1 MSNQQSVGVLKMLT
15 KKVGL
20 KQVPLRLILVV
31 PFVVQIFAA
40 VGLVGYI
47 SLRNG
52 QKAVNDLG
60 RQLRSEITARIQER
74 LQSYVANPHLVNK
87 LNANAIE
94 NGQLDLQELQ
104 VRDRHF
110 WKQVQS
116 FPSISNSY
124 IISPEGYFYG
134 AGRREDGRLEIILGD
149 DSTDNNKKYHYYGT
163 NRLGDRTQ
171 LMVVRSK
178 EDPRLQPWYIA
189 AVAAGKPIWSE
200 IYTEIRFRTLEITA
214 AQPVYDRAGNL
225 QGVLGSSLLLNK
237 INDFLDSLKIGDSGE
252 TFIIERSGMLVST
265 STTTPLFKING
276 DRAERIKASESQTL
290 LIRETAKFLSI
301 QFGELKQI
309 SSSKQLNFELD
320 GAQIF
325 LQVTPLKDERGLDW
339 LIVVVVPE
347 AEFMKQINANTR
359 LTVFL
364 CILALIIATG
374 LGIFTSRWIA
384 QPMLKISAASQAIAN
399 GELDQEVEEIIINEL
414 GVLANSFNQMA
425 SQLQESFTALEEAN
439 TALVNSN
446 EQLEIRVEERTAE
459 LKEAKKVADAAN
471 QAKSEFL
478 ANMSH
483 ELRTPLNGILGYA
496 QILER
501 DAEATDKQKNGISI
515 IHQCGNHLLTL
526 INDILDLSKI
536 EAGKIEL
543 YPTDFN
549 FTFFLQGVEQICRVK
564 AEQKE
569 ISFIY
574 QPGPGLPTAIHADEK
589 RLRQVLINLLGN
601 AIKFTDNGGVKLS
614 VDILAR
620 ESDNIHKIRFKIE
633 DTGVGMTPAELA
645 KIFLPFEQVGE
656 NDRKSEGTG
665 LGLAISQK
673 IIRIMGSKLQ
683 VRSQPGKG
691 SVFWVDLDLP
701 TASNS
706 TVTAPVNADRN
717 IIGYRG
723 NKRKIMIVDDR
734 WENRA
739 VIVDLLESIGFEL
752 MEAENGQQGLEMA
765 ASFNPDLIITDLA
778 MPVMDGY
785 QMMRR
790 LRESPQFQ
798 NLLIIV
804 SSASVFAADQHK
816 SLSAGGNDFLPKP
829 VQAPDLL
836 EKLRVHLGLEWTYA
850 RKDDTVQGDLSMQEI
865 IPPPPEELEL
875 LGKAARIGDIEGVEE
890 EANRIKQL
898 DGKYRPFADKVMQL
912 AQEFELDQ
920 ILELVKQYL
929 NPS

>member
-1 MSNQQSVGVLKMLT
+1 MLSQ
-15 KKVGL
+15 KVGL

-31 PFVVQIFAA
+31 PFLVQIFAA
-40 VGLVGYI
+40 VGLVGYL
-47 SLRNG
+47 SLQNG
-52 QKAVNDLG
+52 QKAVNDLA

-74 LQSYVANPHLVNK
+74 LQSYVANPHLVNQ

-94 NGQLDLQELQ
+94 NGQLDLQDVQ

-110 WKQVQS
+110 WQQVQS

-134 AGRREDGRLEIILGD
+134 TGRRPDGRLEMILGD
-149 DSTDNNKKYHYYGT
+149 NSTDNNKTYHYYGT
-163 NRLGDRTQ
+163 NRYGDRTQ
-171 LMVVRSK
+171 LMGVRTK

-189 AVAAGKPIWSE
+189 AVAAEKPIWSE
-200 IYTEIRFRTLEITA
+200 IYTEIRFSTLEITA
-214 AQPVYDRAGNL
+214 AQPVYDRVGNL

-237 INDFLDSLKIGDSGE
+237 INDFLDSLKIGNSGE

-265 STTTPLFKING
+265 STTTPLFTING
-276 DRAERIKASESQTL
+276 DRAERIKALDSQTL
-290 LIRETAKFLSI
+290 LIRETANHLASI
-301 QFGELKQI
+301 FDDLQQI
-309 SSSKQLNFELD
+309 KTSKQLNFDLD
-320 GAQIF
+320 GARHF
-325 LQVTPLKDERGLDW
+325 LQVTPLKDSHGLDW

-347 AEFMKQINANTR
+347 ADFMKQINANTR
-359 LTVFL
+359 ITVGL

-384 QPMLKISAASQAIAN
+384 QPMLKLSAASQAIAN
-399 GELDQEVEEIIINEL
+399 GELNQEVEEIPIDEL
-414 GVLANSFNQMA
+414 AVLANSFNQMA

-439 TALVNSN
+439 SALINTN
-446 EQLEIRVEERTAE
+446 EQLEMRVEERTAE
-459 LKEAKKVADAAN
+459 LQEAKKIADAAN

-501 DAEATDKQKNGISI
+501 DSDATDKQKDGISI

-543 YPTDFN
+543 YPRDFN
-549 FTFFLQGVEQICRVK
+549 FTLFLQGVAQICRVK

-601 AIKFTDNGGVKLS
+601 AIKFTDKGGVTLS
-614 VDILAR
+614 VEILAI
-620 ESDNIHKIRFKIE
+620 ENDKIDKIRFKIE
-633 DTGVGMTPAELA
+633 DTGVGMIPTELA

-656 NDRKSEGTG
+656 NQRKSEGTG
-665 LGLAISQK
+665 LGLAISQR
-673 IIRIMGSKLQ
+673 IIRIMGSKLE

-691 SVFWVDLDLP
+691 SVFWLDLDLP
-701 TASNS
+701 TATNF
-706 TVTAPVNADRN
+706 TVTPPVNSDKK
-717 IIGYRG
+717 IIGFTG
-723 NKRKIMIVDDR
+723 NKRKILIVDDR

-739 VIVDLLESIGFEL
+739 VIVNLLKSIGFEM
-752 MEAENGQQGLEMA
+752 MEADDGQQGLERA

-790 LRESPQFQ
+790 LRELPQFQ
-798 NLLIIV
+798 DLLIIV
-804 SSASVFAADQHK
+804 SSASVFAADKQK
-816 SLSAGGNDFLPKP
+816 SLDAGGNDFLPKP
-829 VQAPDLL
+829 VQVSDLL
-836 EKLRVHLGLEWTYA
+836 EKLRVHLGPEWIYA
-850 RKDDTVQGDLSMQEI
+850 PQDDTVEEVRSVQEI
-865 IPPPPEELEL
+865 IAPPPEELEA
-875 LGKAARIGDIEGVEE
+875 LGKAARIGYIEGVEE

-898 DGKYRPFADKVMQL
+898 DGKYRPFADKVIQL
-912 AQEFELDQ
+912 AREFEVDE
-920 ILELVKQYL
+920 INELVKQYL
-929 NPS
+929 KPS